1 MPPRVFAAVFTLL
14 GLTAVVV
21 GIHDASV
28 ARGNLGALIGAMF
41 LVGVGVV
48 ALVAAGQLLSKRT
61 TGGDLVLVA
70 FALQALL
77 GVYVFFTA
85 IGAPGSQR
93 PVAVVA
99 GALLVGVAAWGLVVF
114 RASLGMAGKRLGFAT
129 ALTVAVTLIGFW
141 QFWYQNQYV
150 PGHAGRA
157 VSLAVQLT
165 PAGVQGGF
173 DVVRATI
180 GYQDVGARDVT
191 VIGSTYTLT
200 GSRVVR
206 CTRSP
211 TPKAVQQVLSGY
223 SVDPQRSRYMTDVW
237 EEQPA
242 SLLAAGKFVA
252 DGKRLDANVPATRRL
267 LFFVPRGRFQLLRLR
282 AQLFAISA
290 SVPLL
295 PKKSDVTFPGDGDLY
310 AVWTV
315 ADNSWFHDLV
325 NGQSRWVISRYE
337 DVSEPAKTVVSPDFR
352 VTARFPA
359 PAWSAARPA
368 QATIQSLFDQPSPS
382 DSSEPFGDDELALQ
396 PVAAPTAADRGKLP
410 ATC

>member
-1 MPPRVFAAVFTLL
+1 LLPRVFTVVFALL
-14 GLTAVVV
+14 GPAAVVV
-21 GIHDASV
+21 GVHDASV
-28 ARGNLGALIGAMF
+28 ASGNLGALIGAML
-41 LVGVGVV
+41 LVGIGAVV
-48 ALVAAGQLLSKRT
+48 LVAAAQLAVRPAA
-61 TGGDLVLVA
+61 GGDVVLVA

-93 PVAVVA
+93 PIAALTGVLLVAVAV
-99 GALLVGVAAWGLVVF
+99 LGLF
-114 RASLGMAGKRLGFAT
+114 HYRGSLRMAGRRLGFAT
-129 ALTVAVTLIGFW
+129 ALTLVVTLIGFW

-157 VSLAVQLT
+157 VSLDVQLV
-165 PAGVQGGF
+165 PVGAQNGY

-180 GYQDVGARDVT
+180 GYQDVGGRDVT

-200 GSRVVR
+200 GSRVVS
-206 CTRSP
+206 CSRSP
-211 TPKAVQQVLSGY
+211 TPKAVQQVLGGY

-295 PKKSDVTFPGDGDLY
+295 PKKADVTFPGDDDLY

-325 NGQSRWVISRYE
+325 NGRSRWVVSRYE

-359 PAWSAARPA
+359 PSWSAARPGE
-368 QATIQSLFDQPSPS
+368 ATIQALFVQPSPS
-382 DSSEPFGDDELALQ
+382 DSSEPFGDDELSLE

-410 ATC
+410 AAC